1 MGGGLWSVRQAVAPI
16 SALAVRRPEFRP
28 LAALL
33 WHQTE
38 EWVWPGSFLPWIN
51 RSVLGSGQDEFPIDR
66 RLGFIINVVLGWGGS
81 LAATKPSLAA
91 APVTALYV
99 SHFGNA
105 ALHVSWAVRHRRYD
119 PGVVTAVAAL
129 APAAT
134 GRASPSQGG
143 STGVDSSDAPGCGPR
158 LGLISRTGARS
169 QTSPAARRLSAESRL
184 PSALRH
190 ASSLDH
196 DR

>member
-1 MGGGLWSVRQAVAPI
+1 VVPV
-16 SALAVRRPEFRP
+16 SAIAVRRPAFRP

-51 RSVLGSGQDEFPIDR
+51 RSVLGSEQDEFPIDR

-81 LAATKPSLAA
+81 LAATKPSIAG

-99 SHFGNA
+99 SHFSNV

-129 APAAT
+129 APAGAVGLRQLQADPLVPT
-134 GRASPSQGG
+134 RAIRQGVVQGLVLSVALIPALKLRLRRAS
-143 STGVDSSDAPGCGPR
+143 
-158 LGLISRTGARS
+158 
-169 QTSPAARRLSAESRL
+169 
-184 PSALRH
+184 
-190 ASSLDH
+190 
-196 DR
+196 